1 MRLWKQWPVVGGT
14 LLLKCICTIGAL
26 LRVRSESTLGRT
38 WLSTF
43 ACVLKVLVGVFYNG
57 ELRCGNSMK

>member
-1 MRLWKQWPVVGGT
+1 MVGGT